1 MESAGAG
8 SGVGTAD
15 SSSGLG
21 GAVRPRRPAQVAA
34 ARRMFGGM
42 EMGVEWKARFRAFVD
57 VAIRVPPLFVMDSLL
72 ARWNTIPADQSAKAS
87 GASGSAAAETVE
99 QAALEAGI
107 NAMLWFLIYST
118 LFLFSFVVF
127 LLESRQLLRVY
138 LFLASLGVL
147 LWSYVCNHEF
157 VKSATE
163 LTEQHTNVLYECF
176 TLNSNV
182 LIKTL
187 GNYILQVFLGIIF
200 SFSAQ
205 GGGEGTTGGSGHSPS
220 RLFSLWV
227 IFIGPTFF
235 ALFSPFLS
243 NAFLGWTPAISFL
256 AAHIV
261 LLHGLRVF
269 LQPAAQYLHETMF
282 WAKQVIAGEGI
293 FFLLKA
299 QWRRLQVPRVLRLFW
314 LSRMTEHASLLLAE
328 RHADGQLGSWLALGA
343 QLPQVA
349 TQLLVRGCETILSVM
364 GMTSLVS
371 VVSHYVSLAMKLFLQ
386 MDDSDER
393 HMGTVSAI
401 LFFVLAMQSGLTGME
416 PEKRLNRL
424 YQNVCLLMTATL
436 HFFHSMINS
445 LLQMLGASL
454 NSPRERHIRALL
466 VSAFLIVFPVF
477 FMYIAWTRHP
487 ISTWLLALSC
497 FSTEV
502 VFKVIVSLIVYVLF
516 LIDARLDS
524 SWEPFDDYVYAVRTF
539 GACMELLFG
548 TFLLLNGAWIFFF
561 EQGGTIR
568 AFTILFHAYFNVW
581 TQAKQGWANSVR
593 RREAGRRLAEFRRAT
608 PEQLANL
615 NDVCAIC
622 HHDMDSAV
630 VTECEHF
637 YHVNCLRRWL
647 FMQNHCPLCH
657 SDFDR
662 RRERLS
668 PTLGQHANP
677 EEQRGLFAPPQPGA
691 ANHPQRLHPHLHV
704 D

>member
-1 MESAGAG
+1 M
-8 SGVGTAD
+8 
-15 SSSGLG
+15 
-21 GAVRPRRPAQVAA
+21 
-34 ARRMFGGM
+34 
-42 EMGVEWKARFRAFVD
+42 
-57 VAIRVPPLFVMDSLL
+57 
-72 ARWNTIPADQSAKAS
+72 
-87 GASGSAAAETVE
+87 
-99 QAALEAGI
+99 
-107 NAMLWFLIYST
+107 
-118 LFLFSFVVF
+118 
-127 LLESRQLLRVY
+127 
-138 LFLASLGVL
+138 
-147 LWSYVCNHEF
+147 
-157 VKSATE
+157 
-163 LTEQHTNVLYECF
+163 
-176 TLNSNV
+176 
-182 LIKTL
+182 
-187 GNYILQVFLGIIF
+187 LQVFLGIIF

-205 GGGEGTTGGSGHSPS
+205 GGNPPSVTSGHSAS
-220 RLFSLWV
+220 RLFFLWV
-227 IFIGPTFF
+227 VFIGPTFVS
-235 ALFSPFLS
+235 LFSPFLS
-243 NAFLGWTPAISFL
+243 NTFLSWTPVLSFLG
-256 AAHIV
+256 AHLV
-261 LLHGLRVF
+261 VLHGLRVF
-269 LQPAAQYLHETMF
+269 LHPAILYINETVF
-282 WAKQVIAGEGI
+282 WAKQVIAGDGI

-314 LSRMTEHASLLLAE
+314 LSRMVEHASILLAE
-328 RHADGQLGSWLALGA
+328 RHADGQLGSWIAVGGY
-343 QLPQVA
+343 LPQVA
-349 TQLLVRGCETILSVM
+349 TQLLVRGCETTLSVM

-371 VVSHYVSLAMKLFLQ
+371 VVSHYISLAMKLFLQ
-386 MDDSDER
+386 MDDADER

-424 YQNVCLLMTATL
+424 YQNGCLLMTATL

-466 VSAFLIVFPVF
+466 VSAFLIVFPIF

-487 ISTWLLALSC
+487 LSTWLLALSC
-497 FSTEV
+497 FSIEV
-502 VFKVIVSLIVYVLF
+502 VVKVIISLIVYVLF

-524 SWEPFDDYVYAVRTF
+524 SWEPFDDYVYTVRAF
-539 GACMELLFG
+539 GACMELFCG

-581 TQAKQGWANSVR
+581 TQAKMGWANSVR

-622 HHDMDSAV
+622 HHEMDSAV

-657 SDFDR
+657 TDFDNR
-662 RRERLS
+662 RRRDRSS
-668 PTLGQHANP
+668 PMFDHP
-677 EEQRGLFAPPQPGA
+677 EQGDVRGIFVPPQPA
-691 ANHPQRLHPHLHV
+691 EDPHPRPLHRQHLHV

>member
-1 MESAGAG
+1 MEGTGPGSIGGVIVGEQDAGLAAAG
-8 SGVGTAD
+8 RPVRRPPVFPAAGNAGQVFRGLEVGT
-15 SSSGLG
+15 
-21 GAVRPRRPAQVAA
+21 
-34 ARRMFGGM
+34 
-42 EMGVEWKARFRAFVD
+42 EWKARIRAFVD

-72 ARWNTIPADQSAKAS
+72 ARWNGVPSD
-87 GASGSAAAETVE
+87 SAAKGSNSSDSAGAEVE
-99 QAALEAGI
+99 QATLEAGI
-107 NAMLWFLIYST
+107 NAMLWFLVYAT
-118 LFLFSFVVF
+118 LFFFSSVVF

-138 LFLASLGVL
+138 LFLASSGVL

-157 VKSATE
+157 VKSAIA
-163 LTEQHTNVLYECF
+163 LTDQHSNVLYECL
-176 TLNSNV
+176 TLNSSV
-182 LIKTL
+182 LTKTL
-187 GNYILQVFLGIIF
+187 ANYVLQVLLGIIF

-205 GGGEGTTGGSGHSPS
+205 GGHNTLGSGYSTS
-220 RLFSLWV
+220 RLFCLWI

-235 ALFSPFLS
+235 SLFSPFLS
-243 NAFLGWTPAISFL
+243 NSFLAWTPAISFL

-261 LLHGLRVF
+261 LLYGLRVF
-269 LQPAAQYLHETMF
+269 LQPAMQYLHETAF
-282 WAKQVIAGEGI
+282 WTKQVIAGEGI

-314 LSRMTEHASLLLAE
+314 LSRMAEHASVLLAE

-349 TQLLVRGCETILSVM
+349 TQLLVRGCETTLSVM

-371 VVSHYVSLAMKLFLQ
+371 VASHYISLAVKLFLQ
-386 MDDSDER
+386 MDDADER
-393 HMGTVSAI
+393 HMGMVSAI

-424 YQNVCLLMTATL
+424 YQNGCLLMTATL

-454 NSPRERHIRALL
+454 NLPRERHVRALL
-466 VSAFLIVFPVF
+466 VSAFLIVFPIF
-477 FMYIAWTRHP
+477 FMYVAWTRHP
-487 ISTWLLALSC
+487 LSTWLLALSC

-524 SWEPFDDYVYAVRTF
+524 SWELFDDYVYTVRAF

-593 RREAGRRLAEFRRAT
+593 RREAGRRLAELRRAT
-608 PEQLANL
+608 PEQLENL

-622 HHDMDSAV
+622 HHEMDSAV

-657 SDFDR
+657 TDFDTRR
-662 RRERLS
+662 RREQIS
-668 PTLGQHANP
+668 PVIGHHDRPEGAPRALFVPPEP
-677 EEQRGLFAPPQPGA
+677 EEE
-691 ANHPQRLHPHLHV
+691 NHMHM